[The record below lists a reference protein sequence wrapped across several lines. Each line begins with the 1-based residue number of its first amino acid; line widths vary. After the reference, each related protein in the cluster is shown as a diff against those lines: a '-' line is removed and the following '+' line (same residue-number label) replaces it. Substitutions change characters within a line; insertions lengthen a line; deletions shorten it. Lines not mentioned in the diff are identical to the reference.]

1 MKKYLGV
8 FLAAFVLV
16 AAGCDKKAKEIA
28 EIEEMAVAVDSIIKI
43 NPVLNVGQKVE
54 AEKLINEYLEF
65 ANNYPEDSLSAEYL
79 MKTAILY
86 HLMPDYGK
94 ELAILEKVIAQ
105 YPNSA
110 YAPQALAIGA
120 RVSEDNLK
128 NYEQAKT
135 YLKQIQDKYSDSPY
149 AVNIDLQIEHV
160 GDLEGLLEAIM
171 ERTGVTLDEA
181 FSKADSIDAVK

>member
-120 RVSEDNLK
+120 RVSEDNL
-128 NYEQAKT
+128 
-135 YLKQIQDKYSDSPY
+135 
-149 AVNIDLQIEHV
+149 
-160 GDLEGLLEAIM
+160 
-171 ERTGVTLDEA
+171 
-181 FSKADSIDAVK
+181 